1 MNNDIIIKV
10 YKRVLVVS
18 FFIMGVSFF
27 LFKNPKPIVLGYIF
41 GVIISMLGFKL
52 LDNTINKAIKMTPE
66 KANAYTVV
74 HYMLRYLIYFVVLS
88 ISAIA
93 DYLNFLATILG
104 ILIIKF
110 VIIFSSIFDKDFINK
125 S

>member
-52 LDNTINKAIKMTPE
+52 LDNTINKAINMTPE

-93 DYLNFLATILG
+93 DYLNFPSTILG

>member
-1 MNNDIIIKV
+1 
-10 YKRVLVVS
+10 
-18 FFIMGVSFF
+18 MGVSF

-110 VIIFSSIFDKDFINK
+110 VIIFLRF
-125 S
+125 

>member
-1 MNNDIIIKV
+1 
-10 YKRVLVVS
+10 
-18 FFIMGVSFF
+18 
-27 LFKNPKPIVLGYIF
+27 
-41 GVIISMLGFKL
+41 MLGFKL
-52 LDNTINKAIKMTPE
+52 LDNTINKAINMTPE

-93 DYLNFLATILG
+93 DYLNFPSTILG

-110 VIIFSSIFDKDFINK
+110 VIIFFFNF
-125 S
+125 